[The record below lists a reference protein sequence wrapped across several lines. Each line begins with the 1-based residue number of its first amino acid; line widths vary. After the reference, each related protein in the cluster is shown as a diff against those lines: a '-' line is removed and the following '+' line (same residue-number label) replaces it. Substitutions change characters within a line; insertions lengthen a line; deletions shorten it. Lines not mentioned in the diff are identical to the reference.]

1 MKDQELKILAY
12 IREGK
17 CNLVDFADCLH
28 ISAPAAN
35 YILEDLE
42 KNGYVVRR
50 SYTGINSFSYDLT
63 DKGVAEL
70 PALNEKEAA
79 LINAGISAEQYK
91 MLAYLAK
98 ATEPTLTGK
107 VVKEAGLNTA
117 EFVSNVTH
125 LVSAGMVADSGII
138 RRRISITE
146 KGKAVVKKL
155 ADVVSA

>member
-17 CNLVDFADCLH
+17 CNLVDFADCLR

-35 YILEDLE
+35 YIMEDLE
-42 KNGYVVRR
+42 QNGYVVRR
-50 SYTGINSFSYDLT
+50 SYTGINSFTYDLT

-70 PALNEKEAA
+70 PALSDKDAA
-79 LINAGISAEQYK
+79 LVKEGISAEQCK

-107 VVKEAGLNTA
+107 VVKEAGLSTA

-125 LVSAGMVADSGII
+125 LVDAGLVADSGII

-146 KGKAVVKKL
+146 KGKALVKKL
-155 ADVVSA
+155 ANVVSA